1 MGEQTVYKKNTKE
14 FEQYEALT
22 KHQLLKENISEE
34 YLTTYAQYKDYYALA
49 FDLNNYFI
57 EILELMETV
66 YLDLVQNNKSLIA
79 TLNQEIKDL
88 SKKESQLILFAFLLQ
103 LIIFS
108 IIQFFEISSVITDVK
123 KKKEKK

>member
-1 MGEQTVYKKNTKE
+1 M
-14 FEQYEALT
+14 
-22 KHQLLKENISEE
+22 
-34 YLTTYAQYKDYYALA
+34 
-49 FDLNNYFI
+49 
-57 EILELMETV
+57 

-108 IIQFFEISSVITDVK
+108 IIQFFEISSVIKDTK